1 MKKFSLHTVALA
13 LGLVFSAGAMAQT
26 SSETE
31 YKAAKDKIAAEYKS
45 SKAACKSMSGN
56 ARDICQEE
64 AKGKE
69 KIDKAE
75 LEVTYRPESKTRY
88 QARLAR
94 AEAVY
99 GVAKERCDDF
109 AGNAK
114 DVCVKEAKSAQVAAK
129 ADAKV
134 QLETTKANTDANKT
148 SADARSDASE
158 KKVEARKDATA
169 DKMDAEYKVAAE
181 KCESLAGD
189 AKTACMNDAKARFG
203 KK

>member
-1 MKKFSLHTVALA
+1 MKKFPLHTVALA
-13 LGLVFSAGAMAQT
+13 LGLVFSAGAMAQAPSAT
-26 SSETE
+26 D
-31 YKAAKDKIAAEYKS
+31 YKSAKDKIAAEYKL

-69 KIDKAE
+69 KVDKAE
-75 LEVTYRPESKTRY
+75 LEVTYRPEAKTRY
-88 QARLAR
+88 DARLAR

-99 GVAKERCDDF
+99 GVAKERCDDL

-134 QLETTKANTDANKT
+134 QFETTKANTTANEK
-148 SADARSDASE
+148 SSDARSDASE
-158 KKVEARKDATA
+158 KKVEARKDANV
-169 DKMDAEYKVAAE
+169 DKMEAEYKVAAE
-181 KCESLAGD
+181 KCETLAGD
-189 AKTACMNDAKARFG
+189 AKNACQASAKSRYG
-203 KK
+203 KN